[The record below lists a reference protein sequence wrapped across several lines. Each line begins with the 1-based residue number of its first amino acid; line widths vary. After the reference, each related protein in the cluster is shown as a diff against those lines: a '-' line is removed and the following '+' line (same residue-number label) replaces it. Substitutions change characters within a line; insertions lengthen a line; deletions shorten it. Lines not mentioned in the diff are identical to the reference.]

1 MSPSLSVV
9 SADGKVAA
17 LERTNNGADAVAER
31 VRRLQAE
38 ARGLVTEHV
47 RTLEAALH
55 DVERLSKEIATG
67 GELYPPGVREIA
79 RRLTEDAEVK
89 AQALEAIMAK
99 A

>member
-17 LERTNNGADAVAER
+17 LERTNNDAVADR

-38 ARGLVTEHV
+38 ARTLVLEHV
-47 RTLEAALH
+47 RALEAALH
-55 DVERLSKEIATG
+55 DVERLSKEIAGG
-67 GELYPPGVREIA
+67 GELYPPGVRDIA

-89 AQALEAIMAK
+89 AQTLEAIMAK

>member
-17 LERTNNGADAVAER
+17 LERTNSNDAVVER

-38 ARGLVTEHV
+38 ARGLVLEHV
-47 RTLEAALH
+47 RDLEAALH
-55 DVERLSKEIATG
+55 TVERLSREIA
-67 GELYPPGVREIA
+67 GVREIA
-79 RRLTEDAEVK
+79 RRLTEDAETK
-89 AQALEAIMAK
+89 AQTLEAIMAK

>member
-9 SADGKVAA
+9 GVDGKVAA
-17 LERTNNGADAVAER
+17 VERVNEAQAVAER

-38 ARGLVTEHV
+38 ARGLVSEHV
-47 RTLEAALH
+47 RALESALAE
-55 DVERLSKEIATG
+55 VERLSAEIAGG

-79 RRLTEDAEVK
+79 RRLTEEAEVR
-89 AQALEAIMAK
+89 AQALEAIMAR

>member
-17 LERTNNGADAVAER
+17 LDRTNSNDAVAER